1 MKFGIVVFPGSNC
14 DHDAYHVVRKVLGQ
28 PAVFLW
34 HKDRDLQDV
43 DVVILPGGFAF
54 GDYLRCG
61 AIARFSPV
69 MEEVVRF
76 AGKGGKVLG
85 ICNGFQVLTEA
96 GLLPGALLQNAS
108 CKFVCRQVE
117 LMVENDQTPFSKAL
131 QGGQRIRMPVAHGD
145 GNYFI
150 DDDGLRRLE
159 GEGRIVFRYIDN
171 PNGSRANI
179 AGVINDGGNVLGLA
193 SSSARAKTRGWW
205 TSAKGWR
212 SPSRWRATTT
222 RATSSRTRAP
232 PPAWAESSGTSSLWE
247 RARSHCS
254 TPCDSAKGRTPR
266 RATSSKGWWRES
278 PATAIAS
285 AFPPSVGRSPST
297 PATKETAWSTS
308 SPPRGCPQTRSSS

>member
-14 DHDAYHVVRKVLGQ
+14 DHDAYHVVHKVLGQ

-34 HKDRDLQDV
+34 HKDRDLQGA

-117 LMVENDQTPFSKAL
+117 LMVENDQTPYSKAL

-179 AGVINDGGNVLGLA
+179 AGIVNDVGNVLGLM
-193 SSSARAKTRGWW
+193 
-205 TSAKGWR
+205 
-212 SPSRWRATTT
+212 PH
-222 RATSSRTRAP
+222 P
-232 PPAWAESSGTSSLWE
+232 E
-247 RARSHCS
+247 RASEAVLGAEDGRLVFESLLRS
-254 TPCDSAKGRTPR
+254 
-266 RATSSKGWWRES
+266 
-278 PATAIAS
+278 
-285 AFPPSVGRSPST
+285 
-297 PATKETAWSTS
+297 
-308 SPPRGCPQTRSSS
+308 